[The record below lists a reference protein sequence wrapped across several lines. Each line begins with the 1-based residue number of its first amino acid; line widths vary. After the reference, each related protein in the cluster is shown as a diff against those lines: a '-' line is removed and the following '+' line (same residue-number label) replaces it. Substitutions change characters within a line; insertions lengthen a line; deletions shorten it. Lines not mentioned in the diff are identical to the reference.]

1 MQEYAKILL
10 FVAGGLI
17 FILGGMVTSRL
28 LAPRRP
34 NAEKN
39 SSYECGEEPVGTAWH
54 QFNVRYYGMAL
65 IFLIFDVEVLLLFPW
80 ATVYADPGLK
90 TVPGWTSFAV
100 LEAFLFIG
108 ILLLGLVYIWQKGD
122 IDWIRPE
129 PPQPKAPA
137 ATVPI
142 PPELYQ
148 AVNEKYS

>member
-80 ATVYADPGLK
+80 ATVYE
-90 TVPGWTSFAV
+90 T
-100 LEAFLFIG
+100 
-108 ILLLGLVYIWQKGD
+108 
-122 IDWIRPE
+122 
-129 PPQPKAPA
+129 KA
-137 ATVPI
+137 
-142 PPELYQ
+142 
-148 AVNEKYS
+148 